1 MQQIAK
7 RMKELRK
14 SLGVSQEKL
23 AEWIGISQSAINRYE
38 NAQATPSTDFFR
50 KYADFFDVS
59 LDYVFCRTN
68 KPQGQTYEFKPQITP
83 DKEELRRF
91 IEMCFDPNS
100 PVNEKLKQT
109 LFEMLEGKQ

>member
-23 AEWIGISQSAINRYE
+23 AEWVGIFQSAINRYE
-38 NAQATPSTDFFR
+38 NAQATPSTNFFR

-59 LDYVFCRTN
+59 LDYVFCRTD